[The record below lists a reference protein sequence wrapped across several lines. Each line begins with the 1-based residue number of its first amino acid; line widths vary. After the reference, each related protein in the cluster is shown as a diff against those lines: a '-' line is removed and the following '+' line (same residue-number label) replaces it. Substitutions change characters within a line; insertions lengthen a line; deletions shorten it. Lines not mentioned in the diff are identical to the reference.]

1 MDIKLEEEKINRMRH
16 EAMMHSNANG
26 LTRTLVNMRKQIAEA
41 VATVSAA
48 KSKLK
53 ATEKGSWKKSYA
65 PETEPKEIQKTH
77 NPGKIYHEEAEQVDE
92 ADRYGDK
99 DATHMAHFKHK
110 EMNQIIA
117 IPVRGTD
124 RNNAEHYFKKRF
136 GKTDAAEHSLIK
148 FQPIKEE
155 VEQVDEL
162 KKATLRSYAAKRGS
176 QPDKGKNGAN
186 IALALT
192 KAAGKPPFPGMKKAK
207 VNATEDNESHT
218 HAAHF
223 ENDKGEWTGMQLF
236 TAKDDDDAI
245 KKAHELAKE
254 HGKLS
259 SVVRHVQIKESEILD
274 EAPLTKAE
282 REAKRAARNARM
294 AGSVK
299 NAVQKLS
306 TAGKKKAGLTK
317 PEPKK
322 PEETPLQKIKRANQ
336 AKQDAY
342 YAKGGREG
350 FGSGGGTRNAS
361 PLEKAITAVKEK
373 PSKGAGASPAEI
385 EAEKER
391 KKKESMAGYEKVK
404 PLKGKIIGEDLK
416 VGDKDD
422 DGKME
427 VDKRTGGTIKQSQSL
442 VDKAKRKYLGVKKGK
457 TATGSAAHAIDTEPK
472 ITTPEDKKL
481 GKK

>member
-48 KSKLK
+48 KAKLK

-92 ADRYGDK
+92 
-99 DATHMAHFKHK
+99 
-110 EMNQIIA
+110 
-117 IPVRGTD
+117 
-124 RNNAEHYFKKRF
+124 
-136 GKTDAAEHSLIK
+136 
-148 FQPIKEE
+148 
-155 VEQVDEL
+155 L

-176 QPDKGKNGAN
+176 QPDEGKNGAN

-427 VDKRTGGTIKQSQSL
+427 VDKRTGGIIKQSQSL

>member
-41 VATVSAA
+41 VAAVSAA
-48 KSKLK
+48 KAKLK
-53 ATEKGSWKKSYA
+53 TTEKASWKKSYA

-77 NPGKIYHEEAEQVDE
+77 NSGKIYH
-92 ADRYGDK
+92 
-99 DATHMAHFKHK
+99 
-110 EMNQIIA
+110 
-117 IPVRGTD
+117 
-124 RNNAEHYFKKRF
+124 
-136 GKTDAAEHSLIK
+136 
-148 FQPIKEE
+148 EE
-155 VEQVDEL
+155 VEQVDEV
-162 KKATLRSYAAKRGS
+162 K
-176 QPDKGKNGAN
+176 
-186 IALALT
+186 
-192 KAAGKPPFPGMKKAK
+192 
-207 VNATEDNESHT
+207 ATEDNESHT

-236 TAKDDDDAI
+236 SAKDDDDAI
-245 KKAHELAKE
+245 QKAHELAKE

-259 SVVRHVQIKESEILD
+259 SVVKHVQIKENEILD

-306 TAGKKKAGLTK
+306 TVGKKKAGLAK

-322 PEETPLQKIKRANQ
+322 PEETPLQKLKKANQ
-336 AKQDAY
+336 SKQDAY

-350 FGSGGGTRNAS
+350 FGSGGGTRNSS
-361 PLEKAITAVKEK
+361 PLEKALTAVKEK
-373 PSKGAGASPAEI
+373 PAKGAGASPAEI

-391 KKKESMAGYEKVK
+391 KKKEAMAGYEKVK

-427 VDKRTGGTIKQSQSL
+427 VEKKTGGKIKQSQSL
-442 VDKAKRKYLGVKKGK
+442 VDKAKRKYLGTKKGK
-457 TATGSAAHAIDTEPK
+457 TMTGSKAHMIDTEPK
-472 ITTPEDKKL
+472 ISTPEDKKL
-481 GKK
+481 GK